1 VVLTQASTAVALAL
15 ATFTA
20 SALAYAKTTA
30 FYPTVNAILA

>member
-1 VVLTQASTAVALAL
+1 MVPTQASTAVALAL

-20 SALAYAKTTA
+20 LALAYAERTA